1 MPFKN
6 VELIKWV
13 ALILMI
19 GDHINKYLLNDT
31 IPILYNAG
39 RVVMPLFCF
48 VLAYNLA
55 RPDSY
60 TYSVYSKV
68 CQRLM
73 IFGLLATPA
82 YIMLGGVID
91 GWWPL
96 NILFTLQAVTIIC
109 YLIELGERRHLL
121 FALLVFAGYGAI
133 VEFWIRIKLPRLKWF
148 FYVFYPAHLYLILAL
163 QLYLATKG
171 YLFFT

>member
-91 GWWPL
+91 G
-96 NILFTLQAVTIIC
+96 C
-109 YLIELGERRHLL
+109 YRLIS
-121 FALLVFAGYGAI
+121 F
-133 VEFWIRIKLPRLKWF
+133 LPCR
-148 FYVFYPAHLYLILAL
+148 P
-163 QLYLATKG
+163 
-171 YLFFT
+171 